1 MDIGNLAQ
9 QFRRETLDM
18 AGSNL
23 FTGTLDLL
31 MLQTLK
37 WGPKHGYGIG
47 KWLSE
52 QTDGKVDLDEGAL
65 YSALHRL
72 ERKGQIKGSW
82 SETETGRRARFYS
95 LTKKGWRSLQKE
107 TARWD
112 EHARAVYAVLRH
124 EEG

>member
-1 MDIGNLAQ
+1 
-9 QFRRETLDM
+9 M

-23 FTGTLDLL
+23 FTGTLELL

-52 QTDGKVDLDEGAL
+52 RTEGEVDLDEGAL

-72 ERKGQIKGSW
+72 ERKGLVEGSW
-82 SETETGRRARFYS
+82 GETETGRRARFYA
-95 LTKKGWRSLQKE
+95 LTKKGSKALEKE
-107 TARWD
+107 TARW
-112 EHARAVYAVLRH
+112 EVHAGAVYAVLRH
-124 EEG
+124 REV

>member
-1 MDIGNLAQ
+1 
-9 QFRRETLDM
+9 M

-47 KWLSE
+47 RWIAG
-52 QTDGKVDLDEGAL
+52 QTNGAVDLDEGAL

-72 ERKGQIKGSW
+72 EKKGYIAGEW
-82 SETETGRRARFYS
+82 GETDTGRRARFYA
-95 LTKKGWRSLQKE
+95 LTKKGGKVLQKE
-107 TARWD
+107 AARWE
-112 EHARAVYAVLRH
+112 EHAGAVFAVLRYS
-124 EEG
+124 EDPGFPGRGD

>member
-1 MDIGNLAQ
+1 
-9 QFRRETLDM
+9 M

-52 QTDGKVDLDEGAL
+52 RTGGEVDLDEGAL
-65 YSALHRL
+65 YSSLHRL
-72 ERKGQIKGSW
+72 EKKGLIQGSW
-82 SETETGRRARFYS
+82 GETETGRRARFYALS
-95 LTKKGWRSLQKE
+95 RKGRKALQKE
-107 TARWD
+107 TARW
-112 EHARAVYAVLRH
+112 EVHAEAVYAVLRH

>member
-1 MDIGNLAQ
+1 
-9 QFRRETLDM
+9 M

-47 KWLSE
+47 KWIGERTNGAVS
-52 QTDGKVDLDEGAL
+52 LDEGAL

-72 ERKGQIKGSW
+72 EKKGLIKGEW
-82 SETETGRRARFYS
+82 GETDTGRRARFYG
-95 LTKKGWRSLQKE
+95 LEKKGRKALARE
-107 TARWD
+107 AARW
-112 EHARAVYAVLRH
+112 EAHAGAVFAVLNYS
-124 EEG
+124 EE